1 MERTKI
7 IVHLLGYVGAV
18 LSATT
23 AQAREPRVDFERVR
37 LTDQVQDSGV
47 TRACAIGY
55 RNLKAYFDGHG
66 VVFDSG
72 IVTSHKLRYCH
83 LYYEPTIKGFRSD
96 ASDDPVTD
104 VFYDVASAE
113 AATWAETFRQQS
125 DTAVS
130 LIPVTRMTMNDQHWR
145 SALVSGQLDGSRYL
159 LGAKLDL
166 GPANTNLPQ
175 AAAVRSVRSKLSW
188 NAADLIVARDPR
200 DPGRTILFYGDDVRH
215 ALGHIRDEERA
226 YLLRVEFGVDA
237 ALPLVVPT
245 RQLSDVVVPT
255 PGGTFLLMPYA
266 GKQHILSNFVQRLKK
281 AGFRSSPAGNTIGAP
296 LPDRI
301 VLIRRQSTH

>member
-1 MERTKI
+1 MERTKM

-23 AQAREPRVDFERVR
+23 AQAREPRIDFERVR

-66 VVFDSG
+66 VVFDSE

-125 DTAVS
+125 DTTVS
-130 LIPVTRMTMNDQHWR
+130 LIPVTGMT
-145 SALVSGQLDGSRYL
+145 V
-159 LGAKLDL
+159 
-166 GPANTNLPQ
+166 PAWSET
-175 AAAVRSVRSKLSW
+175 R
-188 NAADLIVARDPR
+188 I
-200 DPGRTILFYGDDVRH
+200 RTR
-215 ALGHIRDEERA
+215 
-226 YLLRVEFGVDA
+226 
-237 ALPLVVPT
+237 
-245 RQLSDVVVPT
+245 
-255 PGGTFLLMPYA
+255 
-266 GKQHILSNFVQRLKK
+266 
-281 AGFRSSPAGNTIGAP
+281 
-296 LPDRI
+296 
-301 VLIRRQSTH
+301 